1 MNQKHNVTAE
11 KLGIQISSGTL
22 AGLAGGAVTI
32 SQGETSLFVSAT
44 AAATLRPGQDFF
56 PLTVDYRE
64 KFTAAG
70 RFPGGYFKRE
80 GRPSEKEILT
90 SRLCDRPLRPLFPKG
105 FLNEVQ
111 VIGYLL
117 STDQINEADVLMV
130 NGASAALM
138 ISDIPWDGPVGCVRL
153 GEIDGEFVVN
163 PTNEQMYDS
172 TLDLI
177 YVGSEKEMMMIEGS
191 ADQIPEDRFVAALE
205 YAHEAIQD
213 IIGAQRQLAEL
224 CAKQKKEFEL
234 CKVPDE
240 VLALCREITGNR
252 MDEAIFAPSKQE
264 RQEAVDVIK
273 QEASAACEEKFGEE
287 FDPDHVKMAFEI
299 IQEEVYR
306 DNILQKGKRAD
317 GRGPSDL
324 REISCATG
332 VVPRVHGSAIFT
344 RGETQS
350 LVMTTLG
357 TSRDVQELDGLT
369 GGATAKSFIL
379 HYNFPPFSVGEA
391 GRFGFTSRREIGHG
405 ALAERSVL
413 PVLPP
418 EDDFP
423 YAIRLVSEIMSS
435 NGSTSMASVCGGSLA
450 LMDAGVPLSQ
460 HVAGISTGLVTEM
473 DDDGNISKHVVLTD
487 IIGAED
493 HFGDMDFK
501 VCGTRDGVTGFQ
513 LDLKIQGLPFDI
525 AKEAVKQVTE
535 ARMKILDAMDAG
547 ISTPRKQLR
556 EHAPRIEMVQID
568 PEKIGALIGP
578 GGKNIRRITE
588 VTGANIDI
596 DEDNSG
602 KVRVYANNSE
612 AMERAL
618 SEIDLVTGEIEAG
631 KTYRGIV
638 RGVKEFG
645 AFVECLPGKE
655 GLCHISELADFRVN
669 KTEDIC
675 KLGDEIIVKCIGIDD
690 KGRVKL
696 SRRAAMEEAAASDKD
711 ESADEQS
718 SSEPA
723 SEDSAGDEGQ
733 AQADAEETRK
743 ESPAEESNDSE
754 SEDRENS

>member
-32 SQGETSLFVSAT
+32 SMGETNVFVSAT
-44 AAATLRPGQDFF
+44 AAANLRTGQDFF
-56 PLTVDYRE
+56 PLTVDYKE

-70 RFPGGYFKRE
+70 KFPGGYFKRE

-117 STDQINEADVLMV
+117 STDQVNEADVLMV

-138 ISDIPWDGPVGCVRL
+138 ISDIPWNGPIGCIRL
-153 GEIDGEFVVN
+153 GEIDGKFVVN

-172 TLDLI
+172 SLDLI
-177 YVGSEKEMMMIEGS
+177 YVGNENEMMMIEGS
-191 ADQIPEDRFVAALE
+191 ADQMPEDRFIEALE
-205 YAHEAIQD
+205 YAHEQIQD
-213 IIGAQRQLAEL
+213 IISAQRKLAEL
-224 CAKQKKEFEL
+224 CGKEKKVFDLVTPPEQ
-234 CKVPDE
+234 
-240 VLALCREITGNR
+240 VLNLCREITGSR
-252 MDEAIFAPSKQE
+252 MEEAIFADSKQE
-264 RQEAVDVIK
+264 RQVAVDVIK
-273 QEASAACEEKFGEE
+273 EEASAACEEKFGDE
-287 FDPDHVKMAFEI
+287 FNPDHVKMAFEV

-306 DNILQKGKRAD
+306 ENILIRGKRAD
-317 GRGPSDL
+317 GRQAADL
-324 REISCATG
+324 REISCETG
-332 VVPRVHGSAIFT
+332 VLPRVHGSAIFT

-350 LVMTTLG
+350 LVMSTLG
-357 TSRDVQELDGLT
+357 TSRDVQDLDGLT
-369 GGATAKSFIL
+369 GGPTAKSFIL

-391 GRFGFTSRREIGHG
+391 GRFGFTSRREMGHG

-423 YAIRLVSEIMSS
+423 YAIRIVSEIMAS

-450 LMDAGVPLSQ
+450 LMDAGVPISK

-473 DDDGNISKHVVLTD
+473 DAEGKISKHVVLTD

-535 ARMKILDAMDAG
+535 ARLKILSKMEECLP
-547 ISTPRKQLR
+547 SHRKELR
-556 EHAPRIEMVQID
+556 DHAPRIEVVQID

-588 VTGANIDI
+588 VTGANLDI

-602 KVRVYANNSE
+602 KIRVYANDSE
-612 AMERAL
+612 VMKRAL
-618 SEIDLVTGEIEAG
+618 QEIDLVTGEIEAG

-638 RGVKEFG
+638 RGVKDFG

-696 SRRAAMEEAAASDKD
+696 SRKAAMDEAKPEE
-711 ESADEQS
+711 ES
-718 SSEPA
+718 SSN
-723 SEDSAGDEGQ
+723 SESK
-733 AQADAEETRK
+733 EEK
-743 ESPAEESNDSE
+743 EESTTE
-754 SEDRENS
+754 

>member
-22 AGLAGGAVTI
+22 AGLAGGAITI
-32 SQGETSLFVSAT
+32 SMGETNVFVSAT
-44 AAATLRPGQDFF
+44 AAANLRTGQDFF
-56 PLTVDYRE
+56 PLTVDYKE

-70 RFPGGYFKRE
+70 KFPGGYFKRE

-117 STDQINEADVLMV
+117 STDQVNEADVLMV

-138 ISDIPWDGPVGCVRL
+138 ISDIPWNGPIGCIRL
-153 GEIDGEFVVN
+153 GEINGEFVVN

-172 TLDLI
+172 SLDLI
-177 YVGSEKEMMMIEGS
+177 YVGNEKEMMMIEGS
-191 ADQIPEDRFVAALE
+191 ADQMPEDRFMEALE
-205 YAHEAIQD
+205 YAHEQIQD
-213 IIGAQRQLAEL
+213 IISAQRQLAEL
-224 CAKQKKEFEL
+224 CGKEKKKFDL
-234 CKVPDE
+234 VQAPDN
-240 VLALCREITGNR
+240 VLALCREMTGNR
-252 MDEAIFAPSKQE
+252 LEEAIFADSKQE
-264 RQEAVDVIK
+264 RQEAVDIVK
-273 QEASAACEEKFGEE
+273 EESLAACEEKFGEE
-287 FDPDHVKMAFEI
+287 FDPEHVKMAFEVL
-299 IQEEVYR
+299 QEEVYR
-306 DNILQKGKRAD
+306 ENILVRGKRAD
-317 GRGPSDL
+317 GRQPADL
-324 REISCATG
+324 REISCETG
-332 VVPRVHGSAIFT
+332 VLPRVHGSAIFT

-350 LVMTTLG
+350 LVMSTLG
-357 TSRDVQELDGLT
+357 TSRDVQDLDGLT
-369 GGATAKSFIL
+369 GGPTAKSFIL

-391 GRFGFTSRREIGHG
+391 GRFGFTSRREMGHG

-413 PVLPP
+413 PILPA

-423 YAIRLVSEIMSS
+423 YAIRIVSEIMAS

-450 LMDAGVPLSQ
+450 LMDAGVPISK
-460 HVAGISTGLVTEM
+460 HVAGISTGLVTQM
-473 DDDGNISKHVVLTD
+473 DDQGNITKHVVLTD

-513 LDLKIQGLPFDI
+513 LDLKIQGLPFEI

-535 ARMKILDAMDAG
+535 ARMKILSSMEECLP
-547 ISTPRKQLR
+547 THRKELR
-556 EHAPRIEMVQID
+556 DHAPRIEMVQID

-588 VTGANIDI
+588 VTGANLDI

-602 KVRVYANNSE
+602 KIRVYASDSE
-612 AMERAL
+612 AMNRAL
-618 SEIDLVTGEIEAG
+618 QEIDLVTGEIEAG

-669 KTEDIC
+669 RTEDIC

-696 SRRAAMEEAAASDKD
+696 SRRAAMEESKSENEISNKN
-711 ESADEQS
+711 ESKKEN
-718 SSEPA
+718 
-723 SEDSAGDEGQ
+723 
-733 AQADAEETRK
+733 AEV
-743 ESPAEESNDSE
+743 A
-754 SEDRENS
+754 NS

>member
-1 MNQKHNVTAE
+1 MEWADDEQKNKSHNRTKMKQKHNVTAE
-11 KLGIQISSGTL
+11 KLGIEISTGTL
-22 AGLAGGAVTI
+22 AGLASGAVTI
-32 SQGETSLFVSAT
+32 SMGETNVFVSAT

-80 GRPSEKEILT
+80 GKPTEKEILT

-117 STDQINEADVLMV
+117 STDLVNEADVLMV

-138 ISDIPWDGPVGCVRL
+138 ISDVPWNGPIGCVRL
-153 GEIDGEFVVN
+153 GQIDGEFVVN

-191 ADQIPEDRFVAALE
+191 ADQIPEDRFVEALE
-205 YAHEAIQD
+205 FAHDAIQD
-213 IIGAQRQLAEL
+213 IIEAQKKLAEL
-224 CAKQKKEFEL
+224 CGKAKKEFDL
-234 CKVPDE
+234 VKAPDD
-240 VLALCREITGNR
+240 VLSLCREITGNR
-252 MDEAIFAPSKQE
+252 MEDAIFADSKQE
-264 RQEAVDVIK
+264 RQVAVDKIK
-273 QEASAACEEKFGEE
+273 EEAATACEEKFGEDYDE
-287 FDPDHVKMAFEI
+287 DHVKMAFEV

-306 DNILQKGKRAD
+306 ENILDKGKRAD
-317 GRGPSDL
+317 GRGPADL
-324 REISCATG
+324 REITCETG
-332 VVPRVHGSAIFT
+332 VLPRVHGSAIFT

-350 LVMTTLG
+350 LVLSTLG
-357 TSRDVQELDGLT
+357 TSRDVQDLDGLT
-369 GGATAKSFIL
+369 GGPTAKSFIL

-391 GRFGFTSRREIGHG
+391 GRFGFTGRREIGHG

-418 EDDFP
+418 EDEFP
-423 YAIRLVSEIMSS
+423 YAIRIVSEIMSS

-450 LMDAGVPLSQ
+450 LMDAGVPLAK
-460 HVAGISTGLVTEM
+460 HVAGISTGLVTKM
-473 DDDGNISKHVVLTD
+473 DDNGNIEKHVVLTD

-535 ARMKILDAMDAG
+535 ARMKILGTMEEAMP
-547 ISTPRKQLR
+547 THRTQLR
-556 EHAPRIEMVQID
+556 EHAPRIESVQID

-588 VTGANIDI
+588 VTGASIDI

-602 KVRVYANNSE
+602 KVRIYATDTES
-612 AMERAL
+612 MERAL
-618 SEIDLVTGEIEAG
+618 NEIELVTGEIEVG
-631 KTYRGIV
+631 KIYRGIV
-638 RGVKEFG
+638 RGVKDFG

-696 SRRAAMEEAAASDKD
+696 SRRAAMEENK
-711 ESADEQS
+711 
-718 SSEPA
+718 
-723 SEDSAGDEGQ
+723 
-733 AQADAEETRK
+733 
-743 ESPAEESNDSE
+743 PAEES
-754 SEDRENS
+754 ENSEESSGEETPSEEEAEPAVS

>member
-11 KLGIQISSGTL
+11 KLGIQLSSGTL
-22 AGLAGGAVTI
+22 AGLASGAVTVAM
-32 SQGETSLFVSAT
+32 GETTVFVSAT
-44 AAATLRPGQDFF
+44 AATTLRPGQDFF

-80 GRPSEKEILT
+80 GKPSEKEILT

-111 VIGYLL
+111 IIGYLL

-138 ISDIPWDGPVGCVRL
+138 ISDIPWNGPIGCVRL
-153 GEIDGEFVVN
+153 GEINGEFVVN
-163 PTNEQMYDS
+163 PSNEEMYDS
-172 TLDLI
+172 SLDLI
-177 YVGSEKEMMMIEGS
+177 YVGNEKEMMMIEGS
-191 ADQIPEDRFVAALE
+191 ADQIPEARFIEALEFAHESIQEIIAAQRELAALC
-205 YAHEAIQD
+205 
-213 IIGAQRQLAEL
+213 G
-224 CAKQKKEFEL
+224 KPKKEFDL
-234 CKVPDE
+234 VKAPDE

-252 MDEAIFAPSKQE
+252 MEEAIFAPSKQE
-264 RQEAVDVIK
+264 RQVAVDQVK
-273 QEASAACEEKFGEE
+273 EEASKACEEKFGDD
-287 FDPDHVKMAFEI
+287 FDPDHVSMAFEV

-306 DNILQKGKRAD
+306 ENILVRGKRAD
-317 GRGPSDL
+317 GRGPADL
-324 REISCATG
+324 REISCETG
-332 VVPRVHGSAIFT
+332 VLPRVHGSAIFS

-350 LVMTTLG
+350 LVLSTLG
-357 TSRDVQELDGLT
+357 TSRDVQDLDGLT
-369 GGATAKSFIL
+369 GGPTAKSFIL

-391 GRFGFTSRREIGHG
+391 GRFGFTGRREIGHG

-413 PVLPP
+413 PILPP
-418 EDDFP
+418 EEDFP
-423 YAIRLVSEIMSS
+423 YAIRIVSEIMAS

-450 LMDAGVPLSQ
+450 HMDAGVPISQ

-473 DDDGNISKHVVLTD
+473 NEQGEIAKHVVLTD

-525 AKEAVKQVTE
+525 AKEAIKQVTE
-535 ARMKILDAMDAG
+535 ARFKILDKMDEALP
-547 ISTPRKQLR
+547 SHRKELR
-556 EHAPRIEMVQID
+556 EHAPRIETVQID

-602 KVRVYANNSE
+602 KIRIYATDTE
-612 AMERAL
+612 AMNRAL
-618 SEIDLVTGEIEAG
+618 QEIDLVTGEIEVG
-631 KTYRGIV
+631 KIYRGIV

-696 SRRAAMEEAAASDKD
+696 SRRAALEEEKPAEDVPSDEPKEESTEEAK
-711 ESADEQS
+711 ESA
-718 SSEPA
+718 
-723 SEDSAGDEGQ
+723 
-733 AQADAEETRK
+733 
-743 ESPAEESNDSE
+743 ES
-754 SEDRENS
+754 